1 MQDGIDR
8 ILDPMVSE
16 ALHTFEMGNRLTLE
30 PARLVA
36 LQNFA
41 THSTLKETAAAVNLL
56 PGLLAVYDATV
67 TGQAPEDALR
77 LLSGLQNQLSQ
88 TLIPGKLKKRFLSY
102 LQKLKNN
109 NNDQLR
115 QKEVQAWRLEASRPA
130 LWPDWTLGPPPP
142 RLPPKKEEEGEE
154 RRKRPGPSFAPGRR
168 PVAAGV
174 AGQASSLAR
183 GPVSISVNQPGSA
196 ASILSAAPPSS
207 TSRDC
212 SLSLLTLV
220 IPNSIAARICVR
232 ESKMSV
238 FLATAAAAAA
248 AESVLSGSREASRVF
263 QSSGEVGAGS
273 GRAPSAF
280 LILAQASFASRA
292 RRSRLSLSSVRALEE
307 QVRESQTLMAKAHE
321 MAASTRRGFHT
332 ALEAVLSRSRERSR
346 PALWPDWTLGPPP
359 PRLPP
364 KKEEEGEE
372 RRKQPGPS
380 FAPGRRPMPS
390 VRPSRRRARPCSP
403 RT

>member
-1 MQDGIDR
+1 MNILKSITFYTIDNYIASFEESIDHLYRDLPVLDPEVQDGIDR
-8 ILDPMVSE
+8 ILDPMVSEAE

-115 QKEVQAWRLEASRPA
+115 QKEVQAWRLEAEGFKPA
-130 LWPDWTLGPPPP
+130 TEEQLEAFLDTAPNKELK
-142 RLPPKKEEEGEE
+142 RQYEKKLRQLMETGRKEKEKLREQEDKE
-154 RRKRPGPSFAPGRR
+154 RREQHGHLGLPHTDPCRYA
-168 PVAAGV
+168 
-174 AGQASSLAR
+174 
-183 GPVSISVNQPGSA
+183 
-196 ASILSAAPPSS
+196 
-207 TSRDC
+207 
-212 SLSLLTLV
+212 
-220 IPNSIAARICVR
+220 IPQ
-232 ESKMSV
+232 
-238 FLATAAAAAA
+238 
-248 AESVLSGSREASRVF
+248 SVLSGSREASRVF

-292 RRSRLSLSSVRALEE
+292 RRSRLSLSSC
-307 QVRESQTLMAKAHE
+307 
-321 MAASTRRGFHT
+321 
-332 ALEAVLSRSRERSR
+332 SRSFSFSLR
-346 PALWPDWTLGPPP
+346 PVWCGGENGGRGT
-359 PRLPP
+359 RLVH
-364 KKEEEGEE
+364 GY
-372 RRKQPGPS
+372 RD
-380 FAPGRRPMPS
+380 
-390 VRPSRRRARPCSP
+390 RPSGQTGRLARHPLLLLLW
-403 RT
+403 R